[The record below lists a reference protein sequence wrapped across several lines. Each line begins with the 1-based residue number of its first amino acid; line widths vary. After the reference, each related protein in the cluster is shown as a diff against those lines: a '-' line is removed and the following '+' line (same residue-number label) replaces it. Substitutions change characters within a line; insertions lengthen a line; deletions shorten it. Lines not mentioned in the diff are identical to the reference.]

1 MKSFLNKVPRYLFF
15 TGKGGVGK
23 TSMACVAALGLA
35 EQGKQ
40 VLLISTDPA
49 SNLDEVLETSLS
61 SEPVAIPAVPGLF
74 ALNINPID
82 AAAEYK
88 ERMVGP
94 YRGVLPEAAVT
105 QMEEQLSGACTVEIA
120 GFNEFSKRLGDD
132 ATMQAYDHIVLD
144 TAPTGHTLRLL
155 NLPSAWNDFIASN
168 QTGSS
173 CLGPVAG
180 LKEQKIMFEQV
191 VAALKD
197 PERTLLVMVS
207 RAEAMS
213 FQEACRASSE
223 LGELGLKN
231 QHLIIN
237 GVFTPASDDP
247 VAMTFAE
254 KSSTAMAAMPKELKD
269 MSSTVVP
276 FRPAGVMGIK
286 ALQRVYQGDTD
297 ELTSDRIQQ
306 MHEQK
311 DTVLRRAGQWPDFF
325 KELEAAG
332 KGVIMTMGKG
342 GVGKTTM
349 AAAIAAELA
358 TRGHEV
364 ILSTT
369 DPAAHVAQTIGEDM
383 PNLTIERIDPK
394 EETDRYVANVLEKN
408 RGILSG
414 DDMALLEEEM
424 RSPCIEEIAVFQA
437 FAHTVAK
444 GENKFVVLDTA
455 PTGHTLLLLDA
466 TQSYHRE
473 VAKSVDELPE
483 AVKTLLPRVRD
494 PKFTKVLIVALAE
507 ATPTHEAAALQEDLQ
522 RAGIEP
528 FGWIVNRCFAFS
540 GTRDPAL
547 CAKGADELFYL
558 NEILDRH
565 AKKMVISP
573 WVARELNGFENL
585 RHLYASREEGNLV

>member
-35 EQGKQ
+35 ELGKQ

-61 SEPVAIPAVPGLF
+61 SEPVPISAVPGLF

-132 ATMQAYDHIVLD
+132 TTMQTYDHVVLD

-197 PERTLLVMVS
+197 PDRTLLVMVS
-207 RAEAMS
+207 RAEAMT
-213 FQEACRASSE
+213 FQEARRASSE

-231 QHLIIN
+231 QHLIVN

-247 VAMTFAE
+247 VATAFAE
-254 KSSTAMAAMPKELKD
+254 KTATAMAAMPEELK
-269 MSSTVVP
+269 SLPSTVVP

-286 ALQRVYQGDTD
+286 ALRSVYQGHTD
-297 ELTSDRIQQ
+297 ALTPERIQQ
-306 MHEQK
+306 MHDQK

-325 KELEAAG
+325 KELAAAG

-369 DPAAHVAQTIGEDM
+369 DPAAHVAQTIGQDLS
-383 PNLTIERIDPK
+383 NLTVERIDPK
-394 EETDRYVANVLEKN
+394 EETERYVANVLEKN
-408 RGILSG
+408 RSILSG

-494 PKFTKVLIVALAE
+494 PNFTKVLIVALAE

-522 RAGIEP
+522 RAGIAP

-547 CAKGADELFYL
+547 CAKGVDELFYL

-573 WVARELNGFENL
+573 WVARELTGFENL
-585 RHLYASREEGNLV
+585 RHLYAFK